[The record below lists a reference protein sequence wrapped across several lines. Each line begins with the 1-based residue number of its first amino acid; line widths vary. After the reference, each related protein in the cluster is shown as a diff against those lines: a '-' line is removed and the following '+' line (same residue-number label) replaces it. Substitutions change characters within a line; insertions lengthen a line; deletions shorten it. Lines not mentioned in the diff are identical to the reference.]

1 MAPSNLFSFY
11 SDILQNNL
19 FPSLT
24 HVCFCYDEYNDPM
37 IQYTHRV
44 FFFIL
49 NEHLWSAVAWHK
61 PCFRCDIRITIKQKT
76 RKYKWASRVCVMNYG
91 TIFFSPSTHIRCDT
105 TLERGAVMNGDVCCG
120 HRKWLALMYRNTTIT
135 KKNRKKVYSNWWPKA
150 PQAWTL
156 PTKYIKGRNVS
167 E

>member
-49 NEHLWSAVAWHK
+49 DEHLWSAVAWHK

-91 TIFFSPSTHIRCDT
+91 TIFFSPPARHTQHTHSVWHNTWTR
-105 TLERGAVMNGDVCCG
+105 CG
-120 HRKWLALMYRNTTIT
+120 HEWGCLLWSPQMTCTYVQEYNNNKKKQKKSIQQLMTESTAGVNASDQIY
-135 KKNRKKVYSNWWPKA
+135 
-150 PQAWTL
+150 
-156 PTKYIKGRNVS
+156 
-167 E
+167 